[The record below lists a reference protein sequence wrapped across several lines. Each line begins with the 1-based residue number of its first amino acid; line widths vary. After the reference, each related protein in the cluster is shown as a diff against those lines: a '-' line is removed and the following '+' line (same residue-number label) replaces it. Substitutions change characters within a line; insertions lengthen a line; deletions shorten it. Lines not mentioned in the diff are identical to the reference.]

1 MYTPE
6 LVQELEGHGWL
17 MDLRRQAAVNA
28 TEFNYPSHEDEEWR
42 YSPIEELELDLF
54 TPALAKPKSG
64 TEINQSQHENFH
76 NVLTV
81 DGFLLSHDEVST
93 CDVHSAS
100 GQKDPIDFA
109 PPIDMLG
116 SMNLAF
122 SPDPVFIRVPRGSNV
137 EKPLMIHHQWNQDGA
152 ACFPLVHVEVEENAE
167 IEIVE
172 IFHDAEVS
180 SLVIPE
186 TKITVGNGSNVNYQ
200 QVQNL
205 NQNVWQLGT
214 LDVSVGQQATFQG
227 AIAAI
232 GGAYARL
239 KTSCSLNGRGASGK
253 ISAIYHGD
261 SNQILDFRTHQRHI
275 ARDTYS
281 ELLFKGVLDDQSNSI
296 YTGLIQVA
304 NEASGTNAFQTNRT
318 LKLSDQAWAES
329 VPNLEI
335 ENNDVKCSHASTV
348 SPVDENQ
355 RFYLESRG
363 VPTFEAEKLIVH
375 GFLQEVVSSLPVE
388 AINIWIAELF
398 NHKLSAR
405 VAHSE

>member
-1 MYTPE
+1 
-6 LVQELEGHGWL
+6 

-28 TEFNYPSHEDEEWR
+28 IEFSYPSHEDEEWR

-54 TPALAKPKSG
+54 TPALAKPQSA
-64 TEINQSQHENFH
+64 TEIGQSQDEDFH

-81 DGFLLSHDEVST
+81 DGFLLFQDEVST
-93 CDVHSAS
+93 YDVHSAS
-100 GQKDPIDFA
+100 GQKDPITFA

-122 SPDPVFIRVPRGSNV
+122 SPDPVFIRVPRGSKV
-137 EKPLMIHHQWNQDGA
+137 ERPLVIHHQWNQDGA

-172 IFHDAEVS
+172 IFHNAEVS
-180 SLVIPE
+180 SLVIPG
-186 TKITVGNGSNVNYQ
+186 TRINVGNGSNVNYQ

-205 NQNVWQLGT
+205 NQNVWKLGT
-214 LDVSVGQQATFQG
+214 LDVSVAQQATFQG

-261 SNQILDFRTHQRHI
+261 NNQVLDFRTHQRHI

-281 ELLFKGVLDDQSNSI
+281 ELLFKGVLDDESNSI

-304 NEASGTNAFQTNRT
+304 KEASGTNAFQTNRT
-318 LKLSDQAWAES
+318 LKLCDQAWAES

-398 NHKLSAR
+398 NHKLNAR
-405 VAHSE
+405 VAHSG

>member
-1 MYTPE
+1 
-6 LVQELEGHGWL
+6 

-28 TEFNYPSHEDEEWR
+28 IEFSYPSHEDEEWR

-54 TPALAKPKSG
+54 TPALAKPQSA
-64 TEINQSQHENFH
+64 TEIGQSQDEDFH

-81 DGFLLSHDEVST
+81 DGFLLFQDEVST

-100 GQKDPIDFA
+100 GQKDPITFA

-122 SPDPVFIRVPRGSNV
+122 SPDPVFIRVPRGSKV
-137 EKPLMIHHQWNQDGA
+137 ERPLVIHHQWNQDGA

-172 IFHDAEVS
+172 IFHNAEVS
-180 SLVIPE
+180 SLVIPG
-186 TKITVGNGSNVNYQ
+186 TRINVGNGSNVNYQ
-200 QVQNL
+200 QVQTL
-205 NQNVWQLGT
+205 NQNAWQLGT
-214 LDVSVGQQATFQG
+214 LDVSVAQQATFQG

-261 SNQILDFRTHQRHI
+261 NNQVLDFRTHQRHI

-281 ELLFKGVLDDQSNSI
+281 ELLFKGVLDDESNSI

-304 NEASGTNAFQTNRT
+304 KEASGTNAFQTNRT
-318 LKLSDQAWAES
+318 LKLCDQAWAES

-398 NHKLSAR
+398 NHKLNAR
-405 VAHSE
+405 VAHSG

>member
-1 MYTPE
+1 
-6 LVQELEGHGWL
+6 

-28 TEFNYPSHEDEEWR
+28 IEFSYPSHEDEEWR

-54 TPALAKPKSG
+54 TPALAKPQSS
-64 TEINQSQHENFH
+64 TEIGQSQDEDFH

-81 DGFLLSHDEVST
+81 DGFLLFQDEVST
-93 CDVHSAS
+93 YDVHSAS
-100 GQKDPIDFA
+100 GQKDPITFA

-122 SPDPVFIRVPRGSNV
+122 SPDPVFIRVPRGSKV
-137 EKPLMIHHQWNQDGA
+137 ERPLVIHHQWNQDGA

-172 IFHDAEVS
+172 IFHNAEVS
-180 SLVIPE
+180 SLVIPG
-186 TKITVGNGSNVNYQ
+186 TRINVGNGSNVNYQ

-205 NQNVWQLGT
+205 NQNVWKLGT
-214 LDVSVGQQATFQG
+214 LDVSVAQQATFQG

-261 SNQILDFRTHQRHI
+261 NNQVLDFRTHQRHI

-281 ELLFKGVLDDQSNSI
+281 ELLFKGVLDDESNSI

-304 NEASGTNAFQTNRT
+304 KEASGTNAFQTNRT
-318 LKLSDQAWAES
+318 LKLCDQAWAES

-398 NHKLSAR
+398 NHKLNAR
-405 VAHSE
+405 VAHSG

>member
-1 MYTPE
+1 
-6 LVQELEGHGWL
+6 

-28 TEFNYPSHEDEEWR
+28 IEFSYPSHEDEEWR

-54 TPALAKPKSG
+54 TPALAKPQSA
-64 TEINQSQHENFH
+64 TEIGQSQDEDFH

-81 DGFLLSHDEVST
+81 DGFLLFQDEVST

-100 GQKDPIDFA
+100 GQKDPITFA

-122 SPDPVFIRVPRGSNV
+122 SPDPVFIRVPRGSKV
-137 EKPLMIHHQWNQDGA
+137 ERPLVIHHQWNQDGA
-152 ACFPLVHVEVEENAE
+152 ACFPLVHVEVEENTE

-172 IFHDAEVS
+172 IFHNAEVS
-180 SLVIPE
+180 SLVIPG
-186 TKITVGNGSNVNYQ
+186 TRINVGNGSNVNYQ

-205 NQNVWQLGT
+205 NQNVWKLGT
-214 LDVSVGQQATFQG
+214 LDVSVAQQATFQG

-261 SNQILDFRTHQRHI
+261 NNQVLDFRTHQRHI

-281 ELLFKGVLDDQSNSI
+281 ELLFKGVLDDESNSI

-304 NEASGTNAFQTNRT
+304 KEASGTNAFQTNRT
-318 LKLSDQAWAES
+318 LKLCDQAWAES

-398 NHKLSAR
+398 NHKLNAR
-405 VAHSE
+405 VAQSE

>member
-6 LVQELEGHGWL
+6 LVQQLEGHGWL

-28 TEFNYPSHEDEEWR
+28 IEFSYPSHQDEEWR

-54 TPALAKPKSG
+54 TPALAKPQSA
-64 TEINQSQHENFH
+64 TEIGQSQDEDFH

-81 DGFLLSHDEVST
+81 DGFLLFQDEVST

-100 GQKDPIDFA
+100 GQKDPITFA

-122 SPDPVFIRVPRGSNV
+122 SPDPVFIRVPRGSKV
-137 EKPLMIHHQWNQDGA
+137 ERPLVIHHQWNQDGA

-172 IFHDAEVS
+172 IFHNAEVS
-180 SLVIPE
+180 SLVIPG
-186 TKITVGNGSNVNYQ
+186 TRINVGNGSNVNYQ

-205 NQNVWQLGT
+205 NQNVWKLGT
-214 LDVSVGQQATFQG
+214 LDVSVAQQATFQG

-261 SNQILDFRTHQRHI
+261 NNQVLDFRTHQRHI

-281 ELLFKGVLDDQSNSI
+281 ELLFKGVLDDESNSI

-304 NEASGTNAFQTNRT
+304 KEASGTNAFQTNRT
-318 LKLSDQAWAES
+318 LKLCDQAWAES

-375 GFLQEVVSSLPVE
+375 GFLQEVVSSLPVK

-398 NHKLSAR
+398 NHKLNAR
-405 VAHSE
+405 VAHSG

>member
-1 MYTPE
+1 
-6 LVQELEGHGWL
+6 

-28 TEFNYPSHEDEEWR
+28 IEFSYPSHQDEEWR

-54 TPALAKPKSG
+54 TPALAKPQSA
-64 TEINQSQHENFH
+64 TEIGQSQDEDFH

-81 DGFLLSHDEVST
+81 DGFLLFQDEVST

-100 GQKDPIDFA
+100 GQKDPITFA

-122 SPDPVFIRVPRGSNV
+122 SPDPVFIRVPRGSKV
-137 EKPLMIHHQWNQDGA
+137 ERPLVIHHQWNQDGA

-172 IFHDAEVS
+172 IFHNAEVS
-180 SLVIPE
+180 SLVIPG
-186 TKITVGNGSNVNYQ
+186 TRINVGNGSNVNYQ

-205 NQNVWQLGT
+205 NQNVWKLGT
-214 LDVSVGQQATFQG
+214 LDVSVAQQATFQG

-261 SNQILDFRTHQRHI
+261 NNQVLDFRTHQRHI

-281 ELLFKGVLDDQSNSI
+281 ELLFKGVLDDESNSI

-304 NEASGTNAFQTNRT
+304 KEASGTNAFQTNRT
-318 LKLSDQAWAES
+318 LKLCDQAWAES

-398 NHKLSAR
+398 NHKLNAR
-405 VAHSE
+405 VAHSG

>member
-1 MYTPE
+1 M
-6 LVQELEGHGWL
+6 
-17 MDLRRQAAVNA
+17 
-28 TEFNYPSHEDEEWR
+28 
-42 YSPIEELELDLF
+42 
-54 TPALAKPKSG
+54 
-64 TEINQSQHENFH
+64 
-76 NVLTV
+76 
-81 DGFLLSHDEVST
+81 
-93 CDVHSAS
+93 HSAS

-137 EKPLMIHHQWNQDGA
+137 EKPLVIHHQWNQDRA

-172 IFHDAEVS
+172 IFHNSEVS

-232 GGAYARL
+232 GGEYARL

-261 SNQILDFRTHQRHI
+261 SNQVLDFRTLQRHI

-318 LKLSDQAWAES
+318 LKLCDQAWAES

>member
-1 MYTPE
+1 
-6 LVQELEGHGWL
+6 

-28 TEFNYPSHEDEEWR
+28 IEFSYPSHEDEEWR

-54 TPALAKPKSG
+54 TPALAKPQSA
-64 TEINQSQHENFH
+64 TEIGQSQDEDFH

-81 DGFLLSHDEVST
+81 DGFLLFQDEVST
-93 CDVHSAS
+93 YDVHSAS
-100 GQKDPIDFA
+100 GQKDPITFA

-122 SPDPVFIRVPRGSNV
+122 SPDPVFIRVPRGSKV
-137 EKPLMIHHQWNQDGA
+137 ERPLVIHHQWNQDGA

-172 IFHDAEVS
+172 IFHNAEVS
-180 SLVIPE
+180 SLVIPG
-186 TKITVGNGSNVNYQ
+186 TRINVGNGSNVNYQ

-205 NQNVWQLGT
+205 NQNVWKLGT
-214 LDVSVGQQATFQG
+214 LDVSVAQQATFQG

-261 SNQILDFRTHQRHI
+261 KNQVLDFRTHQRHI

-281 ELLFKGVLDDQSNSI
+281 ELLFKGVLDDESNSI

-304 NEASGTNAFQTNRT
+304 KEASGTNAFQTNRT
-318 LKLSDQAWAES
+318 LKLCDQAWAES

-398 NHKLSAR
+398 NHKLNAR
-405 VAHSE
+405 VAHSG

>member
-1 MYTPE
+1 VYTPE
-6 LVQELEGHGWL
+6 LVQQLEGHGWL

-28 TEFNYPSHEDEEWR
+28 IEFSYPSHEDEEWR

-54 TPALAKPKSG
+54 TPALAKPQSA
-64 TEINQSQHENFH
+64 TEIGQSQDEDFH

-81 DGFLLSHDEVST
+81 DGFLLFQDEVST

-100 GQKDPIDFA
+100 GQKDPITFA

-122 SPDPVFIRVPRGSNV
+122 SPDPVFIRVPRGSKV
-137 EKPLMIHHQWNQDGA
+137 ERPLVIHHQWNQDGA
-152 ACFPLVHVEVEENAE
+152 ACFPLVHVEVEENTE

-172 IFHDAEVS
+172 IFHNAEVS
-180 SLVIPE
+180 SLVIPG
-186 TKITVGNGSNVNYQ
+186 TRINVGNGSNVNYQ

-205 NQNVWQLGT
+205 NQNVWKLGT
-214 LDVSVGQQATFQG
+214 LDVSVAQQATFQG

-261 SNQILDFRTHQRHI
+261 NNQVLDFRTHQRHV

-281 ELLFKGVLDDQSNSI
+281 ELLFKGVLDDESNSI

-304 NEASGTNAFQTNRT
+304 KEASGTNAFQTNRT
-318 LKLSDQAWAES
+318 LKLCDQAWAES

-398 NHKLSAR
+398 NHKLNAR
-405 VAHSE
+405 MAHSG

>member
-1 MYTPE
+1 
-6 LVQELEGHGWL
+6 

-28 TEFNYPSHEDEEWR
+28 IEFSYPSHEDEEWR

-54 TPALAKPKSG
+54 TPALAKPQSS
-64 TEINQSQHENFH
+64 TEIGQSQDEDFH

-81 DGFLLSHDEVST
+81 DGFLLFQDEVST
-93 CDVHSAS
+93 YDVHSAS
-100 GQKDPIDFA
+100 GQKDPITFA

-122 SPDPVFIRVPRGSNV
+122 SPDPVFIRVPRGSKV
-137 EKPLMIHHQWNQDGA
+137 ERPLVIHHQWNQDGA

-172 IFHDAEVS
+172 IFHNAEVS
-180 SLVIPE
+180 SLVIPG
-186 TKITVGNGSNVNYQ
+186 TRINVGNGSNVNYQ

-205 NQNVWQLGT
+205 NQNVWKLGT
-214 LDVSVGQQATFQG
+214 LDVSVAQQATFQG

-239 KTSCSLNGRGASGK
+239 KTSCSLSGRGASGK

-261 SNQILDFRTHQRHI
+261 KNQVLDFRTHQRHI

-281 ELLFKGVLDDQSNSI
+281 ELLFKGVLDDESNSI

-304 NEASGTNAFQTNRT
+304 KEASGTNAFQTNRT
-318 LKLSDQAWAES
+318 LKLCDQAWAES

-398 NHKLSAR
+398 NHKLNAR
-405 VAHSE
+405 VAHSG